1 VTSSIRGQARENAVA
16 YCHGIQGWYKDKELI
31 GLWEMCF
38 QAVQHRGIVEV
49 GCFHGRSS
57 SLFAHF
63 AKSRLNPVSLTFI
76 DPFLPWKMTE
86 QQRIML
92 RVARIFGECE
102 LDLSLSCS
110 SRSFLSYGRRV
121 K

>member
-1 VTSSIRGQARENAVA
+1 
-16 YCHGIQGWYKDKELI
+16 
-31 GLWEMCF
+31 
-38 QAVQHRGIVEV
+38 
-49 GCFHGRSS
+49 
-57 SLFAHF
+57 
-63 AKSRLNPVSLTFI
+63 VSLTFI